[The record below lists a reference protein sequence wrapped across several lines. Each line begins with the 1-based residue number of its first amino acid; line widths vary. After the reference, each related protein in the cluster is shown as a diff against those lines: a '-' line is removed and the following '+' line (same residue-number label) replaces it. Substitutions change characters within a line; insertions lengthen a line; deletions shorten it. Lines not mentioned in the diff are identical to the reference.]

1 MLNTPRARNGMVTAP
16 HHLASQAGLQVLR
29 DGGTAIE
36 AAVATA
42 ATLAVVYP
50 HMTGI
55 GGDGFWLIAAPGMEP
70 VAIDACGA
78 TGAAVDLALYRER
91 GLTAIPQRGPLAANS
106 VAGTVSG
113 WEAALGISAGWQAPL
128 PLARLLRDAIGYA
141 DEGFAVTSSQHELT
155 AAKSADLAAIS
166 GFADIFLPNGEAPA
180 EGDIMRLPALGRTLR
195 ALAADG
201 LDSFYRGALGRM
213 IAAELRRAGS
223 PLLAD
228 DLISHQALVQA
239 PLTVEAMGA
248 RLFNTPPPTQ
258 GLASLMILALF
269 DRLEIE
275 AGEGFDHIHGLVE
288 ATKQAFMVRDREVGD
303 PENMTS
309 DASEFLT
316 KDRLDDLASRIDQR
330 QALPWPRPPASG
342 DTVWLGV
349 VDGQGR
355 SVSMIQSIFFE
366 FGSGIVLPETG
377 ITWQNRG
384 CSFPLTETAKHHLRP
399 RTKPFHTLNPAM
411 ALFADGRS
419 MVYGTMGGEGQ
430 PQTQAAVFSRYA
442 RFGAKLQDAVTAPRW
457 LLGRTW
463 GEASTTLKLENRI
476 DAGTVAALRGAGHDV
491 ELLPPFTSTM
501 GHAGAIVRHPNGMLE
516 GATDPRSDGA
526 VAAW

>member
-36 AAVATA
+36 AAVTTA

-78 TGAAVDLALYRER
+78 TGAAVDLGLYRGQ
-91 GLTAIPQRGPLAANS
+91 GLAEIPQRGPLAANS

-113 WEAALGISAGWQAPL
+113 WEAALRISAGWQAPL
-128 PLARLLRDAIGYA
+128 PLARLLRDAICYA
-141 DEGFAVTSSQHELT
+141 DEGFAVTASQSELT
-155 AAKSADLAAIS
+155 AAKRGDLVTVS
-166 GFADIFLPNGEAPA
+166 GFADSFLPNGDAPA

-201 LDSFYRGALGRM
+201 FDSFYRGALGRM

-228 DLISHQALVQA
+228 DLTSHQALVQA

-269 DRLEIE
+269 DRLKSRPAKVSIIFT
-275 AGEGFDHIHGLVE
+275 AWSKPPSRPSWCGIARS
-288 ATKQAFMVRDREVGD
+288 ATPK
-303 PENMTS
+303 T
-309 DASEFLT
+309 
-316 KDRLDDLASRIDQR
+316 
-330 QALPWPRPPASG
+330 
-342 DTVWLGV
+342 
-349 VDGQGR
+349 
-355 SVSMIQSIFFE
+355 
-366 FGSGIVLPETG
+366 
-377 ITWQNRG
+377 
-384 CSFPLTETAKHHLRP
+384 
-399 RTKPFHTLNPAM
+399 
-411 ALFADGRS
+411 
-419 MVYGTMGGEGQ
+419 
-430 PQTQAAVFSRYA
+430 
-442 RFGAKLQDAVTAPRW
+442 
-457 LLGRTW
+457 
-463 GEASTTLKLENRI
+463 
-476 DAGTVAALRGAGHDV
+476 
-491 ELLPPFTSTM
+491 
-501 GHAGAIVRHPNGMLE
+501 
-516 GATDPRSDGA
+516 
-526 VAAW
+526 